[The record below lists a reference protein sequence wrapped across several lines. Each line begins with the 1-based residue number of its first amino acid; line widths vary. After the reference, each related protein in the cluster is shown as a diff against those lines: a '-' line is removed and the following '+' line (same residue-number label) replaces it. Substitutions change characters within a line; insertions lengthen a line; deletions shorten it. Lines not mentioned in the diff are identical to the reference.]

1 MRDGKINFISFV
13 IDMEGKLF
21 FVQFMK
27 WGVSYWFF
35 FGFVVYYF
43 IEGGD
48 LYLFIL
54 IFFVEYG
61 IYRSY
66 LKKIQ
71 NEVKKDFLLGWK
83 IFEVEC
89 FKWMCFSDVF
99 SVDFVLCV
107 EVDDVLSVCWEID
120 GMYKVGVYIIDV
132 SFFVVKN
139 FNLDKVVF
147 LYGIFVYG
155 SFEVFYYNVML
166 FFYVSIELCSLF
178 FDEE

>member
-1 MRDGKINFISFV
+1 
-13 IDMEGKLF
+13 
-21 FVQFMK
+21 
-27 WGVSYWFF
+27 
-35 FGFVVYYF
+35 
-43 IEGGD
+43 
-48 LYLFIL
+48 
-54 IFFVEYG
+54 
-61 IYRSY
+61 
-66 LKKIQ
+66 
-71 NEVKKDFLLGWK
+71 
-83 IFEVEC
+83 
-89 FKWMCFSDVF
+89 MCFSDVF

-178 FDEE
+178 FDEEWLVILIMFYLNEDGIEVEWFEIYCSIVMFCCKLIFD